1 MVVIIDD
8 RADVWEWSPNLI
20 KVIPCRSDTIY
31 IVLDLTFLTDDFFI
45 GIGDINSA
53 FLPKINPLTA
63 ATPTPPPAKVSSL
76 KEGEM
81 QPPVSPAS
89 SDTAVSE
96 ASDSTLVDESN
107 ELMQKNMLSQNSLA
121 LEAQVE
127 ERPLAKKQE
136 ELEASPSEQS
146 PAAPGAPITPP
157 NETDVKGNSGSKKRN
172 KAPPKALLRNDDFEL
187 QRVRNVSLFWHV
199 ASHKHSSRQV
209 AERCS

>member
-20 KVIPCRSDTIY
+20 KVIPCWAVTFSSI
-31 IVLDLTFLTDDFFI
+31 LQLTLITDDFFV

-63 ATPTPPPAKVSSL
+63 AVPTPPIKAGSV
-76 KEGEM
+76 KEGGV
-81 QPPVSPAS
+81 QPPASPAS
-89 SDTAVSE
+89 SETAVSE
-96 ASDSTLVDESN
+96 VSDSTLVDESD
-107 ELMQKNMLSQNSLA
+107 ELMQKNMIDQNSLA

-136 ELEASPSEQS
+136 ELEASPSEQT
-146 PAAPGAPITPP
+146 PAAPGAPVNPP
-157 NETDVKGNSGSKKRN
+157 SGPETRGGGTKKRN

-187 QRVRNVSLFWHV
+187 HRVRNVS
-199 ASHKHSSRQV
+199 HSQHAAIDIELISSS
-209 AERCS
+209 C